1 MRPLIA
7 RIEEGRQARADVL
20 SWVDMIRHAWILV
33 LAGCAGAPTVEEGPL
48 DRLVSKTNAYRSFHL
63 RAEIT
68 DGKQSVPIE
77 MAFRAPDRAI
87 VKYGTVETTIHE
99 GGTTHHFL
107 RGGYFSLN
115 HAEVVAEIRGRYPG
129 VEIGR
134 APESVFLLG
143 DGVRAQLAVSR
154 LGARLGWLDELR
166 AYKAEGNLYRL
177 GQTEIELR
185 EDGFIQR
192 TSIAGHGF
200 VLKDVAIN
208 TPLPDSLFALP
219 PTQGLQD
226 TSARGRPEGIR
237 ILEEAFHRWA
247 LKASTADET
256 LDTLIRVDLVR
267 KYEPDKMVAIAR
279 EALRKRVAAF
289 NVLHPNARPEVL
301 RDQVQM
307 ERGKALASV
316 EIMEE
321 EIRKEFEKALD
332 GYFRGMSVPPP
343 QKEMLDVV
351 RRWHAAV
358 KRQVEEQIRKPID
371 AVFDAPP
378 AQKE

>member
-1 MRPLIA
+1 
-7 RIEEGRQARADVL
+7 
-20 SWVDMIRHAWILV
+20 MIRHAWILL

-48 DRLVSKTNAYRSFHL
+48 DRLVARTNAYTSFHL

-99 GGTTHHFL
+99 GGSTHHFL
-107 RGGYFSLN
+107 RGNYFSLN
-115 HAEVVAEIRGRYPG
+115 HAEVVTELRGRYPG

-134 APESVFLLG
+134 APEPVFLLG
-143 DGVRAQLAVSR
+143 DGVRAQLTVSR

-166 AYKAEGNLYRL
+166 AYKAEGNVYKL

-185 EDGFIQR
+185 EDGFIQK

-219 PTQGLQD
+219 PTEGLQD
-226 TSARGRPEGIR
+226 TSARRRPDGVR
-237 ILEEAFHRWA
+237 NLEEAFHRWA
-247 LKASTADET
+247 LKTSTADAT

-267 KYEPDKMVAIAR
+267 RTEPEKMVAIAR
-279 EALRKRVAAF
+279 ESLRKRLAAF
-289 NVLHPNARPEVL
+289 NVLHPNARPEVM

-307 ERGKALASV
+307 ERGKALGSI

-321 EIRKEFEKALD
+321 EIQKEFEKALD
-332 GYFRGMSVPPP
+332 HYFRGMSVPPP
-343 QKEMLDVV
+343 QKEMLDIV

-358 KRQVEEQIRKPID
+358 KRQVEEHLRKPVE
-371 AVFDAPP
+371 ALFEGASSP
-378 AQKE
+378 AKD